1 VALEAVPEVI
11 LEAALEA
18 ECADKIRKEA
28 CSLEQTKKNR
38 AAHGMAAEWRLI

>member
-1 VALEAVPEVI
+1 MALEAVP
-11 LEAALEA
+11 EAALEA
-18 ECADKIRKEA
+18 ECADKLRKEA